1 MSENEA
7 DFDVVHCVLVGDCA
21 VGKTN
26 LIISYATDQFNI
38 NHVPTVFDHYTCD
51 I

>member
-1 MSENEA
+1 MNEHDA
-7 DFDVVHCVLVGDCA
+7 DSDYVHCVVVGDSC

-26 LIISYATDQFNI
+26 LIMSYSVDQFNI
-38 NHVPTVFDHYTCD
+38 EHIPTVFDHYTCD